1 MKYTIT
7 SMKYTID
14 KVVSYKCIQFPQKAI
29 KQNKYII
36 TENRAK
42 KKLKKDR

>member
-1 MKYTIT
+1 
-7 SMKYTID
+7 MKYTID
-14 KVVSYKCIQFPQKAI
+14 KVVSYKCAYKIKNAI